1 VQLLEQVQLWLYHDL
16 AKKQL
21 QLWSIR
27 TVFRGYFMIDYT
39 RSGGVFRLSRM
50 GRVPSLVCGER
61 WPGARRS
68 LKKKAFVVAIV

>member
-1 VQLLEQVQLWLYHDL
+1 
-16 AKKQL
+16 
-21 QLWSIR
+21 
-27 TVFRGYFMIDYT
+27 VFRGYFMIDYT